1 MSYETAV
8 RDYLAADEIM
18 GKVSAVDVTVTG
30 ATCDVT
36 VTYSGG
42 YSLEQVSLITAVGC
56 CHELP
61 ASGTYTLNVEQ
72 TPNRVSYTYDWLG
85 VSGIIEHVR
94 RVSESI

>member
-18 GKVSAVDVTVTG
+18 GKVSAVDVNVTG
-30 ATCDVT
+30 AICDVA
-36 VTYSGG
+36 VTYSGC
-42 YSLEQVSLITAVGC
+42 YSLEQVALITAVSC

-72 TPNRVSYTYDWLG
+72 TPNHVSYTYDWEG
-85 VSGIIEHVR
+85 VPG
-94 RVSESI
+94 SIKKLVKTRG

>member
-18 GKVSAVDVTVTG
+18 GKVSAVDVNVTG
-30 ATCDVT
+30 AICDVV
-36 VTYSGG
+36 VTYSGC
-42 YSLEQVSLITAVGC
+42 YSLEQVALITAVGC

-72 TPNRVSYTYDWLG
+72 TPNHVSYTYDWVG
-85 VSGIIEHVR
+85 VPG
-94 RVSESI
+94 SIKKLVKTGR